1 MRVLSL
7 LLLFFLLMPPS
18 VLHAETE
25 RGELVIGLPGM
36 PSHFNP
42 AVLSGELT
50 VSIGAQ
56 LFAGLTRLDHDGN
69 AVPYLAQSWDVAPDG
84 LSVLFHLRPGAVFH
98 DGTPV
103 TAADVAFSLLQCRE
117 YHPFRPML
125 TPVSAVETPDSLTVR
140 VRLRHPYPTLPK
152 VLTPALVPIMPRH
165 VYGQGAPLP
174 RHPANVAVV
183 GSGPFRLESIEQG
196 KAVRLV
202 RHERFFL
209 PGRPRLQRLTFRIF
223 WDVLETVHA
232 MQQGDVD
239 IFSNFMTAYLRVLSP
254 NVMYSWKRMT
264 IHHLY
269 GYNMLQYN
277 LKKYPFSNPDV
288 RKAFSL
294 AFDRKKFSRICNDNV
309 HPMHGP
315 FPQAAPF
322 SRYLDQ
328 PFDPVRANILL
339 DEAGFLRRSDGTRF
353 TVRLCYSPSWATW
366 NPLNVE
372 FIKFIQHEF
381 SVLLGVVVQAQRIE
395 SFQQW
400 QDIMSSGRFDIALD
414 GLFFWQ
420 DPVIGFHRLYDSRNA
435 NRSLLWTNVSGY
447 ADPETDALLQQ
458 AMRSD
463 DAARKDIYARIQ
475 ERLVRDDPGLWIAEA
490 ELFLLLSP
498 RVAHAESLVQGLL
511 SPLDEVTCT
520 ERTETTERTDAHE
533 TP

>member
-1 MRVLSL
+1 MRGLSL
-7 LLLFFLLMPPS
+7 FLLLCLLMLPAVP
-18 VLHAETE
+18 HAAPE
-25 RGELVIGLPGM
+25 RDELVVGLPAM

-50 VSIGAQ
+50 ISIGAQ

-69 AVPYLAQSWDVAPDG
+69 AVPYLAQGWDVAPDG

-98 DGTPV
+98 DGTPI
-103 TAADVAFSLLQCRE
+103 TAADVARSLLQCRE
-117 YHPFRPML
+117 HHPFRTML
-125 TPVSAVETPDSLTVR
+125 APVSDVETPDNLTVR
-140 VRLRHPYPTLPK
+140 VRLSHPYPTLTK
-152 VLTPALVPIMPRH
+152 VLTPSLVPIMPRH
-165 VYGQGAPLP
+165 VYGQGEPLP

-183 GSGPFRLESIEQG
+183 GSGPFRLESIEQD
-196 KAVRLV
+196 KAIRLV

-223 WDVLETVHA
+223 WDILETVHA
-232 MQQGDVD
+232 MDQGDVD
-239 IFSNFMTAYLRVLSP
+239 IFSNFMTSYLHILSPDVLS
-254 NVMYSWKRMT
+254 SWKRLT
-264 IHHLY
+264 IRHLY
-269 GYNMLQYN
+269 GYHMLHYN
-277 LKKYPFSNPDV
+277 LKRSPFSIPNV

-309 HPMHGP
+309 HPMRSP

-322 SRYLDQ
+322 AKSLDQ
-328 PFDPVRANILL
+328 PFDPELANILL
-339 DEAGFLRRSDGTRF
+339 DEVGFLRRSDGTRF

-395 SFQQW
+395 NFQQW
-400 QDIMSSGRFDIALD
+400 QEVMSSGRFDIALD
-414 GLFFWQ
+414 ALFFWQ
-420 DPVIGFHRLYDSRNA
+420 DPVIGFHRLYDSHNA

-463 DAARKDIYARIQ
+463 DAARKDLYARIQ
-475 ERLVRDDPGLWIAEA
+475 ERLVRDAPGLWIAEG

-511 SPLDEVTCT
+511 SPLDQVACS
-520 ERTETTERTDAHE
+520 ERTDVIH
-533 TP
+533 